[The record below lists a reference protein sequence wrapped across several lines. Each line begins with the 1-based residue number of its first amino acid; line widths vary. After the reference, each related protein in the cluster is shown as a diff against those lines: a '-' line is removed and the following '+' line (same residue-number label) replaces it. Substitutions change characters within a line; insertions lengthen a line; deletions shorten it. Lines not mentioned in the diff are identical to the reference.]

1 MLSLYYHIT
10 GLARKLQC
18 NRVGSMR
25 GMSTI
30 VELREEVRNRSNAPQ
45 GNSACQ
51 VHLNWLE
58 ASPGRP
64 RELQSQETVMLCRL
78 SRFSCRKL
86 PTRKEV
92 SALSGSQLKY
102 RQATESNANTDSL

>member
-1 MLSLYYHIT
+1 MLSLHYHIT
-10 GLARKLQC
+10 GLARKLLC

-51 VHLNWLE
+51 VRLNWLE

-64 RELQSQETVMLCRL
+64 RALRSQETVMLCRL

-86 PTRKEV
+86 PTQKEV
-92 SALSGSQLKY
+92 SAVSGRQLY
-102 RQATESNANTDSL
+102 YGQETNSNAQVF